1 MAILKGNTAENP
13 SRHAI
18 ALDLGDLRTQG
29 ELVVAHAKKKAEQIV
44 AEANAERQRLISTA
58 SAEGYAAGLAKGTAE
73 GLRQGRQHGAD
84 AAMAER
90 RAALDGLDT
99 AWLALANEI
108 MVQRE
113 DMMAEASRNVI
124 KLAIAIA
131 ERVVRRTVEADP
143 ACVVQQVEAALAM
156 VMRPTRVVVRINPA
170 DRGLVAAA
178 LPLLTE
184 RLAHGV
190 HLELLDDATM
200 GRGSCG
206 LRMTESMG
214 GMIDATL
221 DTQLAR
227 IAEMLVPAGPGDVA
241 DSGDAADSARDAGS
255 GETGKAAASVTG
267 GAK

>member
-58 SAEGYAAGLAKGTAE
+58 SAEGYAAGLAKG
-73 GLRQGRQHGAD
+73 LRQGRQDGAD

-227 IAEMLVPAGPGDVA
+227 IAEMLVPAGPGD
-241 DSGDAADSARDAGS
+241 AADSARDAGS